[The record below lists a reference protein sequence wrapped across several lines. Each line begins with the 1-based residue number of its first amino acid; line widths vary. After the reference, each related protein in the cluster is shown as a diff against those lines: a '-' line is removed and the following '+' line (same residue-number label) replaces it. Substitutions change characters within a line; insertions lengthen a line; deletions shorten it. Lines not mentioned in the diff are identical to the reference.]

1 MSYKCRKCAAE
12 SELAPGME
20 GRQVRCSVC
29 GADFVVPS
37 APGIDSGGSC
47 GSNGVDAEIVGTYDE
62 RILDSVLFAKSS
74 KEEVRNLNLKITEL
88 SFGEGE
94 IIFEEGDE
102 GSHLYLVLEG
112 KVRISKQGRGGK
124 QETLFVQSSGDFFG
138 EMSLL
143 DGGNRSA
150 RATANSHVT
159 LGKIEKQEIERFL
172 SQSSGSPLW
181 FAQHVVTNL
190 RITNSVFI
198 DKLVETERL
207 SLLGTMM
214 TGIVHDFRNP
224 IATLE
229 MLNHFLQSH
238 EDPVIVE
245 LGKTAESSVGRM
257 KVMIQEL
264 LDFSRGDS
272 KLNLSKVHV
281 SDLIAKLD
289 EQILKRVEGSGVEVK
304 RNIEY
309 TDFITVDFNRLQRLL
324 ENIIK
329 NSWEA
334 MSTEGQLTVQV
345 KRIGDSIE
353 FQIADTGRGIAPE
366 LLANVFEPFV
376 THGKKNGTGLGMAI
390 AKSVIDAHRGDIR
403 IESEVNRGTTCFV
416 TLPFPPSPA
425 EVA

>member
-1 MSYKCRKCAAE
+1 MMSDY
-12 SELAPGME
+12 
-20 GRQVRCSVC
+20 
-29 GADFVVPS
+29 
-37 APGIDSGGSC
+37 
-47 GSNGVDAEIVGTYDE
+47 
-62 RILDSVLFAKSS
+62 LDNILFAKSS

-88 SFGEGE
+88 SFSEGE

-112 KVRISKQGRGGK
+112 EIRISKQGRGGN

-172 SQSSGSPLW
+172 SQSSASPLW

-190 RITNSVFI
+190 RSANSVFI
-198 DKLVETERL
+198 NKLVETERL

-272 KLNLSKVHV
+272 KLNLSKVYV

-334 MSTEGQLTVQV
+334 MGTEGQLTVQV

-353 FQIADTGRGIAPE
+353 FQIADTGHGIAPE

-416 TLPFPPSPA
+416 TLPYQPSPA

>member
-29 GADFVVPS
+29 GADFIVPS

-47 GSNGVDAEIVGTYDE
+47 GSNGVEAGIVRTYDE
-62 RILDSVLFAKSS
+62 RFLDNILFAKSS

-88 SFGEGE
+88 SFSEGE

-112 KVRISKQGRGGK
+112 EIRISKQGRGGN

-172 SQSSGSPLW
+172 SQSSASPLW

-190 RITNSVFI
+190 RSTNSVFI
-198 DKLVETERL
+198 NKLVETERL

-272 KLNLSKVHV
+272 KLNLSKVYV

-334 MSTEGQLTVQV
+334 MGTEGQLTVQV

-353 FQIADTGRGIAPE
+353 FQIADTGHGIAPE

-403 IESEVNRGTTCFV
+403 IESEVNRGTTCFI
-416 TLPFPPSPA
+416 TLPYQPSPA